1 MQKKGQSSPKAM
13 DHVGRKKI
21 FFNHSLEKM
30 CSRILKVTHIIAHG
44 MKYQVDDNLKYTEQ
58 CSPTFESV

>member
-1 MQKKGQSSPKAM
+1 MQKKGQSSPKEM
-13 DHVGRKKI
+13 DHVGRRS
-21 FFNHSLEKM
+21 FVSFVGKM
-30 CSRILKVTHIIAHG
+30 YSRILKVNHIIAQG

>member
-1 MQKKGQSSPKAM
+1 MWGKE
-13 DHVGRKKI
+13 VLY
-21 FFNHSLEKM
+21 HSLEKM
-30 CSRILKVTHIIAHG
+30 HSRILKVNHIIAHG